1 MNDLTTTEDKTASLA
16 TLASE
21 INFIKRRTEQ
31 TVIMAAIEIGERLL
45 EAKSRVPAGGWGTW
59 LAENVDFSERKAQ
72 DMMRLYQEYGQGQ
85 AKLFGSTIDDTKLRA
100 LSYTQAVALL
110 SIKDSDERAD
120 FINSQPVED
129 MSVRELEAAIK
140 AKTKAEKEAEEAKQK
155 LAVSETRIND
165 LEGAIADSKAAA
177 DQKINRLKSAKKDL
191 EEKLTAQT
199 ADIAYAES
207 VKKDLT
213 DTKTELKE
221 TQQKLFEA
229 EEKLNAPIEPAVV
242 YETPKEI
249 TEELERLRAEVAK
262 PQAAADEDKV
272 KFLLYAQEL
281 STLTQKILLL
291 VTGIPD
297 PEKQE
302 KYKAKLRAMLAT
314 INQKL

>member
-1 MNDLTTTEDKTASLA
+1 MNELTTTEKEARLS
-16 TLASE
+16 TLAGE
-21 INFIKRRTEQ
+21 INLIKRRAEQ

-45 EAKSRVPAGGWGTW
+45 EIKATVPAGSWGAW
-59 LAENVDFSERKAQ
+59 LAENIDFSERKAQ

-85 AKLFGSTIDDTKLRA
+85 AKLFGSTIDDTKLRS

-120 FINSQPVED
+120 FINNQPVES
-129 MSVRELEAAIK
+129 MSTRELEAAIK
-140 AKTKAEKEAEEAKQK
+140 AKNKAEKEAEEAKQK

-165 LEGAIADSKAAA
+165 LEGVIADSKAVSE
-177 DQKINRLKSAKKDL
+177 QKINTLKTAKNNLEKRLK
-191 EEKLTAQT
+191 
-199 ADIAYAES
+199 ADKANNEAIR
-207 VKKDLT
+207 KDLT
-213 DTKTELKE
+213 ATKTELKE

-229 EEKLNAPIEPAVV
+229 EEKLNAPIEATVV

-249 TEELERLRAEVAK
+249 AEELERLRAEAAK
-262 PQAAADEDKV
+262 PQATADEDKV

-281 STLTQKILLL
+281 SALTQKILIL
-291 VTGIPD
+291 VTGITD
-297 PEKQE
+297 GEKQE